1 MHLGAGDGF
10 NMTADGHLMYGFG
23 FNDLTGIPTAGPS
36 AIDVLSKGILA
47 ANLPAPTI
55 VVDQDDIFYLTLTN
69 VGMLMRPDLFD
80 AHSIHWHGFP
90 NAASV
95 FDGLPEASVTINEG
109 SSFTY
114 YYMVATE
121 GTYMY
126 HCHVEA
132 TEHIQMGMV
141 GNLWVRPRQNGTPLG
156 SCAGGTPCVKFAYN
170 DGDGSTG
177 YDIEY
182 PVQLFS
188 YDSNFHDLHIGI
200 QPLPFAY
207 MRDDYALFNG
217 RGYPDT
223 VNPSALPAPIDPGTG
238 DPANATPEHPAGVQS
253 QKISSLITATAGQK
267 ILLRLSNLSVTKLYT
282 VTALGLPM
290 QVVGHDARI
299 LRSST
304 GANTYY
310 NTSSLTLGGG
320 QSYDVIVN
328 TAGVAPGRYFLY
340 TTNLNYLSNNA
351 DDFGGMMTEIVV
363 N

>member
-1 MHLGAGDGF
+1 
-10 NMTADGHLMYGFG
+10 
-23 FNDLTGIPTAGPS
+23 
-36 AIDVLSKGILA
+36 
-47 ANLPAPTI
+47 
-55 VVDQDDIFYLTLTN
+55 
-69 VGMLMRPDLFD
+69 
-80 AHSIHWHGFP
+80 
-90 NAASV
+90 
-95 FDGLPEASVTINEG
+95 
-109 SSFTY
+109 
-114 YYMVATE
+114 
-121 GTYMY
+121 
-126 HCHVEA
+126 
-132 TEHIQMGMV
+132 
-141 GNLWVRPRQNGTPLG
+141 
-156 SCAGGTPCVKFAYN
+156 
-170 DGDGSTG
+170 
-177 YDIEY
+177 
-182 PVQLFS
+182 
-188 YDSNFHDLHIGI
+188 
-200 QPLPFAY
+200 